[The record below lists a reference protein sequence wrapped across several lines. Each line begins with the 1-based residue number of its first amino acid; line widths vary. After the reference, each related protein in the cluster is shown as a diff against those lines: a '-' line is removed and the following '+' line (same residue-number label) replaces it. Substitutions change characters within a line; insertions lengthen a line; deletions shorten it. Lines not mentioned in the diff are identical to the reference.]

1 LFYFLPNLRW
11 AAKKSGRIPPHS
23 AAKMPPV
30 TVTAIRF
37 DSSPKL
43 LSHKGAIQAL
53 NAFAEKLNVSA
64 INLDTLQASLY
75 VLRSRLGRTWRYPSS
90 LWERRWVV
98 FTASTIRLK
107 VYHSRFSKHRFGR
120 DLTGIQRE

>member
-1 LFYFLPNLRW
+1 ML
-11 AAKKSGRIPPHS
+11 PHS
-23 AAKMPPV
+23 SASTPPV
-30 TVTAIRF
+30 TVTAIRV

-75 VLRSRLGRTWRYPSS
+75 VLRSRLG
-90 LWERRWVV
+90 
-98 FTASTIRLK
+98 
-107 VYHSRFSKHRFGR
+107 
-120 DLTGIQRE
+120 